1 MRKQSE
7 MNKAAL
13 PNYKVRRVW
22 IVVEYQCGTRNSISR
37 MYLSGL
43 WKIQKKKAGKFLQ
56 KAGVIM
62 KTSEFRI
69 LGTVL
74 LTGIYSI
81 WSIEQAFIQRG
92 YRAWG
97 GECLAIPL
105 VFIGFYK
112 ILGWLSEEL
121 YTRLHN
127 GEGYE

>member
-92 YRAWG
+92 
-97 GECLAIPL
+97 
-105 VFIGFYK
+105 
-112 ILGWLSEEL
+112 
-121 YTRLHN
+121 
-127 GEGYE
+127 